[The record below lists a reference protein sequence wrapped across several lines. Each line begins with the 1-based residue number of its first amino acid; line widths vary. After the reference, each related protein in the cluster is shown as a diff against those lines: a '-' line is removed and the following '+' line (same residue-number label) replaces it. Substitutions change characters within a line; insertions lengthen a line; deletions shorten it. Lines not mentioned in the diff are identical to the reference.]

1 MYLLLI
7 YGIIISDVYKIHKIK
22 KNDTKTRKKGEKGN
36 GRSELKKIHDC
47 TSQHLCLMK
56 NRSEMSTAPAL
67 KKISY
72 CERLL

>member
-1 MYLLLI
+1 MT
-7 YGIIISDVYKIHKIK
+7 
-22 KNDTKTRKKGEKGN
+22 TKTRKKGEKGN